1 MPQTMPRPATNRS
14 AKQFYTYFQPSRELQ
29 DRFRRLGIDWSLQIQ
44 KKHQSYKVKKCL
56 KQRDFYTSSTYTFD
70 AKVMDELAKKHAR
83 EVRDLRLMDDAWVGV
98 YTMARNNF
106 EYSTLQDL
114 RKYLNK

>member
-1 MPQTMPRPATNRS
+1 
-14 AKQFYTYFQPSRELQ
+14 
-29 DRFRRLGIDWSLQIQ
+29 
-44 KKHQSYKVKKCL
+44 
-56 KQRDFYTSSTYTFD
+56 
-70 AKVMDELAKKHAR
+70 MDELAKKHAR